1 MARLLNVHYID
12 TIFSNEFEIRSYF
25 ERCYNY
31 AYEALLEINE
41 KQSLFI
47 SASIATRNSIKEKLI
62 EAKNIDARAIA
73 SFVYHFFTFLCG
85 FDISISPTNAL
96 YGYLS
101 PIDLSKSTL
110 IVSLGEAFLNGQLDD
125 VKKENVKID
134 FYDLLLSAESDI
146 LETLLYDIDKHKGDF
161 FVTFRNADLPYN
173 PMLEGQFP
181 KEFKG
186 KNMYS
191 LAAKNINSLSYAKNE
206 KRAILNTSLSM
217 INQYFDILGN
227 SLAKNP
233 YLKGI

>member
-1 MARLLNVHYID
+1 
-12 TIFSNEFEIRSYF
+12 
-25 ERCYNY
+25 
-31 AYEALLEINE
+31 
-41 KQSLFI
+41 
-47 SASIATRNSIKEKLI
+47 
-62 EAKNIDARAIA
+62 
-73 SFVYHFFTFLCG
+73 
-85 FDISISPTNAL
+85 
-96 YGYLS
+96 
-101 PIDLSKSTL
+101 
-110 IVSLGEAFLNGQLDD
+110 
-125 VKKENVKID
+125 VKID

-186 KNMYS
+186 KNVYS

>member
-1 MARLLNVHYID
+1 MRHPFYIPNLPSRFSELYRKYKEKNQLNNVDLIKRINELIADPQDQILTKVNNYGKEEASSAFNSFLSESKEPLLEAKRPKNVSQRVAMARLLNVHYID

-31 AYEALLEINE
+31 AYEALLEINK

-110 IVSLGEAFLNGQLDD
+110 IVSLGEA
-125 VKKENVKID
+125 
-134 FYDLLLSAESDI
+134 S
-146 LETLLYDIDKHKGDF
+146 
-161 FVTFRNADLPYN
+161 
-173 PMLEGQFP
+173 
-181 KEFKG
+181 
-186 KNMYS
+186 
-191 LAAKNINSLSYAKNE
+191 
-206 KRAILNTSLSM
+206 
-217 INQYFDILGN
+217 
-227 SLAKNP
+227 
-233 YLKGI
+233 